1 MRKSVLAL
9 VTVCRLLALMGIGL
23 GMAASQASAQSFQG
37 SFEFRW
43 QNAPADTHR
52 DMELLSEVSFKD
64 KAGKVW
70 VVPSGTIIDGASIPP
85 ALWSF
90 AGSPFT
96 GNYRRASVIHDHFCD
111 TRTEFASDVHK
122 MFRGA
127 MEADGVGMLERLSKY
142 LAVSAFSVVTG
153 KCAKQEDSLN
163 DLFAVDGF
171 EGMSKSN
178 ELRTRLESFQVDAG
192 NLESVD
198 SRTETI
204 AAIAQVENPL
214 TFAALTEFRR
224 IPSDQ
229 NFAALETAVR
239 AEQPSE
245 QESDELLLLAN
256 ATVPE
261 GSIALPAE

>member
-1 MRKSVLAL
+1 MRRSVLAL
-9 VTVCRLLALMGIGL
+9 VNIRRLPVLMGICL
-23 GMAASQASAQSFQG
+23 GMTAAQAQSFQG

-43 QNAPADTHR
+43 QNAPANTHR
-52 DMELLSEVSFKD
+52 DMELLSGVSFKD

-70 VVPSGTIIDGASIPP
+70 VVPKGTTIDGASIPP

-142 LAVSAFSVVTG
+142 LAVSAYSVVTG
-153 KCAKQEDSLN
+153 ACGKREDSLN
-163 DLFAVDGF
+163 DLFSIDDF
-171 EGMSKSN
+171 EGMSTSN
-178 ELRTRLESFQVDAG
+178 ELRAQLESFQVDAG
-192 NLESVD
+192 NLDSVD
-198 SRTETI
+198 ARTGTI

-224 IPSDQ
+224 IPSEQ